1 MNMFAIQLSLKNH
14 QIENYVKSLK
24 KHNLDYTFF
33 SVYSDNDLIDNLP
46 EVYGVNP
53 FISLA
58 SIKGLKISQNLTE
71 KNFNSLED
79 FNLFSN
85 NFKKSFFYDIEKF
98 DQKYYKNLDIPLLNK
113 ESEIINLKNNLKRKF
128 NRDIFIKPTSDLKGF
143 VGGILKKGETIEDF
157 INKSRRMPNWIEES
171 TLISEIK
178 EIHSEY
184 RFFIVDNEVVG
195 SSRYMLKKSV
205 VPSKDIPEEVM
216 LVAPK
221 YAKLYNP
228 NRVFTMDLALLK
240 NGSIEIVEYNCFN
253 GSGTYEADLDNLV
266 DILSK
271 FNIN

>member
-1 MNMFAIQLSLKNH
+1 MFAIQLSLKNH

-71 KNFNSLED
+71 KNFNSLEE

-128 NRDIFIKPTSDLKGF
+128 ERDVFIKPTSDLKGF

-157 INKSRRMPNWIEES
+157 INGSKRMPNWIEET
-171 TLISEIK
+171 TLISEVK
-178 EIHSEY
+178 DIHSEY

-195 SSRYMLKKSV
+195 SSRYMLEKSV
-205 VPSKDIPEEVM
+205 IPSKDIPEEVN
-216 LVAPK
+216 LIAPI

-253 GSGTYEADLDNLV
+253 GSGTYDADLDNLV
-266 DILSK
+266 DVLSK
-271 FNIN
+271 FEIK

>member
-71 KNFNSLED
+71 KNFNSLEE

-128 NRDIFIKPTSDLKGF
+128 ERDVFIKPTSDLKGF

-157 INKSRRMPNWIEES
+157 INGSKRMPNWIEET
-171 TLISEIK
+171 TLISEVK
-178 EIHSEY
+178 DIHSEY

-195 SSRYMLKKSV
+195 SSRYMLEKSV
-205 VPSKDIPEEVM
+205 IPSKDIPEEVN
-216 LVAPK
+216 LIAPI

-253 GSGTYEADLDNLV
+253 GSGTYDADLDNLV
-266 DILSK
+266 DVLSK
-271 FNIN
+271 FEIK